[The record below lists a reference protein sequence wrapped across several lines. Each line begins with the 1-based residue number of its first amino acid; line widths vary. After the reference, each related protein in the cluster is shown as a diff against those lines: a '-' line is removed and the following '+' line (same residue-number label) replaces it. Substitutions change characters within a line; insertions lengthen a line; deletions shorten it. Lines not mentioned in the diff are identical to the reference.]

1 MVIIV
6 MTSHSI
12 VMTNTPEVVTISMIV
27 MTSHTKVMTIR
38 TIVVTFTSIV
48 MTYDSIVTTKLFVV
62 MTILTLLAGK
72 TIIVTP
78 NKVLVNTKKRAE
90 ANYKTP
96 LKTISWQ
103 FQYSV
108 VFHSAISLLVVLHN
122 TEERCNKAD
131 SDIFGIF

>member
-1 MVIIV
+1 MTMVIIV

-38 TIVVTFTSIV
+38 TIVMTFTSKV

-62 MTILTLLAGK
+62 MTILTLPAEK
-72 TIIVTP
+72 TTIVIP
-78 NKVLVNTKKRAE
+78 HKALVNTKKRAE
-90 ANYKTP
+90 ANYKIP

-103 FQYSV
+103 FQYSIP
-108 VFHSAISLLVVLHN
+108 FHFTIFLLVMNHTVYL
-122 TEERCNKAD
+122 
-131 SDIFGIF
+131 